1 MTLHYDLLKKYC
13 TLTSYEPKSCTSQLW
28 DKIWA
33 NLARPNFTSNA
44 VSANCNQSYLHIHDP
59 GLSA

>member
-1 MTLHYDLLKKYC
+1 MTHNWISIVDMG
-13 TLTSYEPKSCTSQLW
+13 PNHVCTSQLW

-33 NLARPNFTSNA
+33 NLARPNFTSYA
-44 VSANCNQSYLHIHDP
+44 VSANFNQSYLHIHDP